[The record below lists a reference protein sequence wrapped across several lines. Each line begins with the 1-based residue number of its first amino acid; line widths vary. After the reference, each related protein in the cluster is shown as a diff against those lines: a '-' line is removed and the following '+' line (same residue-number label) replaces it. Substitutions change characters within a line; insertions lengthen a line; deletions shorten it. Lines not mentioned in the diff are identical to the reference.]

1 MFKILITV
9 LTILAIPSMS
19 LARLPW
25 TTSDRYEPA
34 SDADADLQVLWLSYY
49 DCIDKE
55 GELML
60 QGLPW
65 DRGCLR
71 PKRAPNM
78 VLKPFEKDP
87 GHTEYEPPSGEITIE
102 DRHPELNFDGMYP
115 ELTFEERY
123 PEFESEY
130 HVRDSECDEDPTLIY
145 CDTN

>member
-34 SDADADLQVLWLSYY
+34 TDADSDLQVLWISYY

-78 VLKPFEKDP
+78 VLKPFEKGP
-87 GHTEYEPPSGEITIE
+87 GHTEYEPPSGEITFE
-102 DRHPELNFDGMYP
+102 DRHP
-115 ELTFEERY
+115 ELTFEERH